1 MSRLA
6 RAVGGAFV
14 ALALSVGTVAA
25 AAPTTVEVSIHASQ
39 PNFLT
44 CPGFAVDAEI
54 DVSRRITTFHDAA
67 GAPIRIV
74 LHVTGSGT
82 LSNPLT
88 GKSLPDE
95 GHFTRTVDLVAGTTT
110 FTGNLRVDTA
120 PGAGVVYQVVGRIT
134 FGPDGSLQFEAGPH
148 DDLDG
153 NLGGICA
160 YLG

>member
-14 ALALSVGTVAA
+14 ALALSVGAVAA
-25 AAPTTVEVSIHASQ
+25 AAPTTVVVSFHSSQ
-39 PNFLT
+39 PSFLA
-44 CPGFAVDAEI
+44 CPGFAVHLELDG
-54 DVSRRITTFHDAA
+54 SRRITTFYDDA

-74 LHVTGSGT
+74 LHVAATGT

-88 GKSLPDE
+88 GKSLPDD

-110 FTGNLRVDTA
+110 FTGSLRVDTA
-120 PGAGVVYQVVGRIT
+120 SGAGVIYQVVGRIM

-153 NLGGICA
+153 NLDAICT

>member
-1 MSRLA
+1 MSKLA
-6 RAVGGAFV
+6 RAIGGAAI
-14 ALALSVGTVAA
+14 ALALSVGSVAA
-25 AAPTTVEVSIHASQ
+25 AAPTTVEVSLHSSQ
-39 PNFLT
+39 PNFLA
-44 CPGFAVDAEI
+44 CPGFAVHAEI
-54 DVSRRITTFHDAA
+54 DVSRRITTFYDAA

-74 LHVTGSGT
+74 FHVTGIGT

-95 GHFTRTVDLVAGTTT
+95 GHFTRTTDLVAGTTT
-110 FTGNLRVDTA
+110 FSGSLRVDTA
-120 PGAGVVYQVVGRIT
+120 PGFGAVYQVVGRIT

-153 NLGGICA
+153 NLGAICA